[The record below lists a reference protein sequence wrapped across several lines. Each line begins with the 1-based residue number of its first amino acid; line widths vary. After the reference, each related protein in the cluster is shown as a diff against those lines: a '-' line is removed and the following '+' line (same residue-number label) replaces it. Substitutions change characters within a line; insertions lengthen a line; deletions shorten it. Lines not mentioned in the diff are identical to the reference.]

1 MPASGQ
7 APTSPGAEGSGPDVT
22 ASAEAATPPESAAL
36 DVLPTRPHEEAAPPQ
51 QAVQLPEA
59 VPVAASRP
67 ADWVGPVA
75 IVGQVLSAAAQE
87 IVRVVRPEAAVAV
100 ATEFGFPLVLA
111 LAVLGYLLIQGYV
124 DRRDPK
130 LRMAPQTS
138 LETIMQFKTEEQL

>member
-1 MPASGQ
+1 M
-7 APTSPGAEGSGPDVT
+7 
-22 ASAEAATPPESAAL
+22 
-36 DVLPTRPHEEAAPPQ
+36 
-51 QAVQLPEA
+51 
-59 VPVAASRP
+59 AASQP

-111 LAVLGYLLIQGYV
+111 LAVLGYLMIQGYV

-130 LRMAPQTS
+130 LRMAPRTN
-138 LETIMQFKTEEQL
+138 LETILQFRTEEQL